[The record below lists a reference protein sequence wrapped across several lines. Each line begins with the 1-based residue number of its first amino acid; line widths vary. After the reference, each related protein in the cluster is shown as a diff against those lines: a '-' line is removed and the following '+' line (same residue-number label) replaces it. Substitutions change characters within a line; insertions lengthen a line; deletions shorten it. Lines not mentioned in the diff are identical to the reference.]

1 MRLFFIS
8 VAIAAEVYV
17 VLSLFGLV
25 PLPHAGR

>member
-17 VLSLFGLV
+17 VLSLFGSVLLLHV
-25 PLPHAGR
+25 GR